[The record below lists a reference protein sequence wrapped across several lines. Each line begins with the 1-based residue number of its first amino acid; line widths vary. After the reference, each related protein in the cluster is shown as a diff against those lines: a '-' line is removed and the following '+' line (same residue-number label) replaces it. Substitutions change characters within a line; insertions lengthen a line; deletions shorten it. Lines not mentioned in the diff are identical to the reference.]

1 MSEVATAELG
11 LALTDATDNNGGG
24 FNVFSSLRGGAG
36 GEDFSSGTD
45 DISSEEVSVGTDET
59 ANLDLVAVAGGEA
72 KLDTSIGD
80 GGDSKNAPAPV
91 DALSLAGKSE
101 INSPENRMSNANS
114 QDNSETLTP
123 VNPELCEKFGTIACI
138 GCDFALLCAERQA
151 AMAAKSNEDQPD
163 KQLSTLEKLLQ
174 EDKAP
179 GEIVWAQP
187 TPDDDVSREQ
197 LLAVNEE
204 QSLIDDS
211 PSIFKSESEPEPKP
225 RPKSEPEPEPEEKQ
239 PLSDTQPSTRPSN
252 KQKESAAV
260 ALSQAAESRNSESLN
275 HEVDRIHS
283 KDEEKSTTA
292 HIANVVKKT
301 TNSDDGSANLEAN
314 SNLSAKI
321 SKEPLAQIDS
331 DNTNEYIRQGE
342 LLRAADRAADD
353 SDKLINQQTVTVRRA
368 TQTAQRSNKHAD
380 QEVLSAVNTTEQI
393 SSVNTRQAIQ
403 IPEPEGNGSAVA
415 AAHSQKEPAIE
426 KVLIMPMD
434 ANDTLADN
442 ETSAVVDRVVN
453 RQESPSPKPKSISAD
468 NNNLLKKTT
477 PKNITTK
484 PNSDSSTDFE
494 VSAEMSL
501 ESQKTPSIDKQNPLA
516 DDKKD
521 NISSPSAVESVDYSR
536 KTLPETRLVN
546 DVQNTSDG
554 EDSAVKFVEK
564 ESAPSKKAV
573 VKNHN
578 THYSDSASVFNQI
591 EQVETVANTP
601 SVKLPAE
608 TASWAS
614 ENEIFVV
621 DREETFANNHRKKF
635 MQREVVPI
643 DGGNDLPT
651 LPQNELTPKV
661 NIEQDL
667 EPKNTTEIN
676 IQLRS
681 DRSSERWPKLDEMV
695 NSVLPPSRSLNYEL
709 LPKPD
714 ETSSGLQ
721 EHDERQISELWP
733 KPDEA
738 SNRLIDQADFED
750 DKPVRQK
757 AQQTRMTQPNENDT
771 IYVDLRNEHA
781 SSEVDS
787 LHSEPTADYANQIEM
802 NNDNDLDCQLND
814 NSGSQ
819 AEKLYEVAF
828 AHPLAALWTDDSRL
842 NPENNKISK
851 GSSTSVTSWLT
862 KLVGAVAVY
871 VACSRRE
878 STLGISN

>member
-1 MSEVATAELG
+1 MIGEATTGKLSPTG
-11 LALTDATDNNGGG
+11 IDGDDDI
-24 FNVFSSLRGGAG
+24 SSLR
-36 GEDFSSGTD
+36 GEDFSSGIN
-45 DISSEEVSVGTDET
+45 DIGGEVNAGTSDAASS
-59 ANLDLVAVAGGEA
+59 LDLVAVASGEER
-72 KLDTSIGD
+72 LDT
-80 GGDSKNAPAPV
+80 A
-91 DALSLAGKSE
+91 
-101 INSPENRMSNANS
+101 MSDANS
-114 QDNSETLTP
+114 QGNSETLTP
-123 VNPELCEKFGTIACI
+123 VDPELCEKFGTIACI

-225 RPKSEPEPEPEEKQ
+225 RPKSEPEPEPEGQ
-239 PLSDTQPSTRPSN
+239 TLSDTQPSPRPSN
-252 KQKESAAV
+252 KQKESAV
-260 ALSQAAESRNSESLN
+260 TALSQAAESRNLESLN
-275 HEVDRIHS
+275 HEVDRRHS
-283 KDEEKSTTA
+283 NDEEKSTTA
-292 HIANVVKKT
+292 NVVKKT
-301 TNSDDGSANLEAN
+301 TISDDGGANLEAN
-314 SNLSAKI
+314 SNSAAKA

-331 DNTNEYIRQGE
+331 DNTDGYIRQDE
-342 LLRAADRAADD
+342 LPRAADRAADD
-353 SDKLINQQTVTVRRA
+353 SDKLVSRGAVKVRRA
-368 TQTAQRSNKHAD
+368 TQTTQRSNKHAD
-380 QEVLSAVNTTEQI
+380 QEVSSAVNTTEQI
-393 SSVNTRQAIQ
+393 SSVNTHQAIK
-403 IPEPEGNGSAVA
+403 IPKPEGNGSAVA
-415 AAHSQKEPAIE
+415 ATHSQKEPAIE

-442 ETSAVVDRVVN
+442 ETSAVIDRVVN
-453 RQESPSPKPKSISAD
+453 RQESPALKPKPISTK
-468 NNNLLKKTT
+468 NNLLKKTT
-477 PKNITTK
+477 PKNITTR

-501 ESQKTPSIDKQNPLA
+501 EAKKTPSIDKQNPLA

-554 EDSAVKFVEK
+554 EDSAVKLVEK

-578 THYSDSASVFNQI
+578 THYSDSASAFNQK
-591 EQVETVANTP
+591 EQVKTVANTP
-601 SVKLPAE
+601 AVKLPAE

-614 ENEIFVV
+614 ENEVFVV
-621 DREETFANNHRKKF
+621 DREETFANNHRDES
-635 MQREVVPI
+635 MQREAVVI
-643 DGGNDLPT
+643 DGDNDLPT

-661 NIEQDL
+661 NVKQDP

-695 NSVLPPSRSLNYEL
+695 NPALPPSGSLNHEL
-709 LPKPD
+709 LSKLD

-721 EHDERQISELWP
+721 EHDERQTSELWP

-738 SNRLIDQADFED
+738 PNRLTTQADFED
-750 DKPVRQK
+750 DKLVRQK
-757 AQQTRMTQPNENDT
+757 AQQTRITQPNENDT

-787 LHSEPTADYANQIEM
+787 LHSQPTADYTNQIEM
-802 NNDNDLDCQLND
+802 NNDNDNDLDCQLND

-819 AEKLYEVAF
+819 AEKLHKVTF
-828 AHPLAALWTDDSRL
+828 DHPLAALWTDDSQL
-842 NPENNKISK
+842 NPENNKISNGRNTK
-851 GSSTSVTSWLT
+851 VASWLT

>member
-1 MSEVATAELG
+1 MIGEATTGKLSPTG
-11 LALTDATDNNGGG
+11 IDGDD
-24 FNVFSSLRGGAG
+24 FDISSLR
-36 GEDFSSGTD
+36 GEDFSSGIN
-45 DISSEEVSVGTDET
+45 DIGGEVNAGTSDAASS
-59 ANLDLVAVAGGEA
+59 LDLVAVASGEER
-72 KLDTSIGD
+72 LDT
-80 GGDSKNAPAPV
+80 A
-91 DALSLAGKSE
+91 
-101 INSPENRMSNANS
+101 MSDANS
-114 QDNSETLTP
+114 QGNSETLTP
-123 VNPELCEKFGTIACI
+123 VDPELCEKFGTIACI

-225 RPKSEPEPEPEEKQ
+225 RPKSEPEPEPEGQ
-239 PLSDTQPSTRPSN
+239 TLSDTQPSPRPSN
-252 KQKESAAV
+252 KQKESAV
-260 ALSQAAESRNSESLN
+260 TALSQAAESRSSESLN
-275 HEVDRIHS
+275 HEVDESHGD
-283 KDEEKSTTA
+283 DEEKSATA
-292 HIANVVKKT
+292 PIANIVKKT
-301 TNSDDGSANLEAN
+301 TSSDDGGTNLEAN
-314 SNLSAKI
+314 SNLAAKV
-321 SKEPLAQIDS
+321 SKEPLVQIDS
-331 DNTNEYIRQGE
+331 DNTNERIKQDE
-342 LLRAADRAADD
+342 LPRAVDHMADD
-353 SDKLINQQTVTVRRA
+353 SDKLVYQQTATVRRA
-368 TQTAQRSNKHAD
+368 TQTAQCSNKHTD
-380 QEVLSAVNTTEQI
+380 QEVSSAVNTTEQI
-393 SSVNTRQAIQ
+393 SSANTHQAIE
-403 IPEPEGNGSAVA
+403 IPKPEDTGSAA
-415 AAHSQKEPAIE
+415 ATRSQKEPVIE
-426 KVLIMPMD
+426 KVSSTLID
-434 ANDTLADN
+434 ANDTLADSR
-442 ETSAVVDRVVN
+442 TSTAFDRVVN
-453 RQESPSPKPKSISAD
+453 RQESLVLKPKPISTK
-468 NNNLLKKTT
+468 NNLLKKTT

-484 PNSDSSTDFE
+484 PNGDSSTDFE

-501 ESQKTPSIDKQNPLA
+501 EAKKNPSIDKQNPLA

-521 NISSPSAVESVDYSR
+521 NISSPSAVKSVDYSR
-536 KTLPETRLVN
+536 KTLPETRSVN
-546 DVQNTSDG
+546 AVQNTSDG
-554 EDSAVKFVEK
+554 EDSAVKLVEK

-573 VKNHN
+573 VKNPN
-578 THYSDSASVFNQI
+578 IHYSDSAFNQI

-601 SVKLPAE
+601 AVKLPAE

-621 DREETFANNHRKKF
+621 DRRKGTFSNNHRKKF
-635 MQREVVPI
+635 MQREAVLI
-643 DGGNDLPT
+643 DGDNDLPT
-651 LPQNELTPKV
+651 LLQNELTPKV
-661 NIEQDL
+661 DIEQDL

-695 NSVLPPSRSLNYEL
+695 NPALPPSGSLKSEL
-709 LPKPD
+709 LFKLD
-714 ETSSGLQ
+714 KTSSGLQ
-721 EHDERQISELWP
+721 EHDERQTSELWP

-738 SNRLIDQADFED
+738 SNQLINQTDFED
-750 DKPVRQK
+750 DKLVRQK
-757 AQQTRMTQPNENDT
+757 AQQTRITQPNENDT

-781 SSEVDS
+781 SSDVDS
-787 LHSEPTADYANQIEM
+787 LHSQPTADYTDQIEM

-819 AEKLYEVAF
+819 AEKLHKVAF

-842 NPENNKISK
+842 NPENNKISN

-878 STLGISN
+878 STLGVSN

>member
-1 MSEVATAELG
+1 MIGEATTLESSPAG
-11 LALTDATDNNGGG
+11 IDGDG
-24 FNVFSSLRGGAG
+24 FDVFASLRGGV
-36 GEDFSSGTD
+36 ESDNFSSGAGEAGGAD
-45 DISSEEVSVGTDET
+45 TDE
-59 ANLDLVAVAGGEA
+59 AVSGLDLVAVAGGKE
-72 KLDTSIGD
+72 KLDTTMSD
-80 GGDSKNAPAPV
+80 TNSNN
-91 DALSLAGKSE
+91 SSE
-101 INSPENRMSNANS
+101 IS
-114 QDNSETLTP
+114 TP
-123 VNPELCEKFGTIACI
+123 VGPDLCEKFGTIACV

-151 AMAAKSNEDQPD
+151 AMVAKNNESQPTE
-163 KQLSTLEKLLQ
+163 QLSTLEKLLR
-174 EDKAP
+174 EDDAP

-211 PSIFKSESEPEPKP
+211 PSIFKSESEPGPKP
-225 RPKSEPEPEPEEKQ
+225 KPEPEEKQ
-239 PLSDTQPSTRPSN
+239 PLSDTQPSPRPSN

-301 TNSDDGSANLEAN
+301 TSSDDGSANLEAN
-314 SNLSAKI
+314 SNLAVKV
-321 SKEPLAQIDS
+321 SKEPLVQIDS
-331 DNTNEYIRQGE
+331 DNTNERIKQDE
-342 LLRAADRAADD
+342 LPRAADRAADD
-353 SDKLINQQTVTVRRA
+353 SDKLINQQTATVRRA

-380 QEVLSAVNTTEQI
+380 QEVSSAVNTTEQI
-393 SSVNTRQAIQ
+393 SSANTHQAIE
-403 IPEPEGNGSAVA
+403 IPKPEDTGSTVA
-415 AAHSQKEPAIE
+415 TTRSQKEPVIE
-426 KVLIMPMD
+426 KVSSTLID
-434 ANDTLADN
+434 ANDTLAN
-442 ETSAVVDRVVN
+442 SGTSTAIDREDST
-453 RQESPSPKPKSISAD
+453 QERPSPKSKSISAE

-477 PKNITTK
+477 PKNITTR

-501 ESQKTPSIDKQNPLA
+501 EDKKNPSIGKQNPLA

-521 NISSPSAVESVDYSR
+521 NISSPSAVKSVDYF
-536 KTLPETRLVN
+536 KKALPETRLVN

-554 EDSAVKFVEK
+554 EDSAVKLVEK

-578 THYSDSASVFNQI
+578 THYSDSAFNQTK
-591 EQVETVANTP
+591 QAETVVNTP
-601 SVKLPAE
+601 AVKLPAE
-608 TASWAS
+608 TAGWAS
-614 ENEIFVV
+614 ENEVFVV
-621 DREETFANNHRKKF
+621 DRKESFANNHRDEF
-635 MQREVVPI
+635 MQREVVII
-643 DGGNDLPT
+643 DGDNDLPT
-651 LPQNELTPKV
+651 LPQNERAPKAD
-661 NIEQDL
+661 IKQDL

-681 DRSSERWPKLDEMV
+681 ARSSELLPKLDEMV
-695 NSVLPPSRSLNYEL
+695 NSVLPPSRSLNSEL
-709 LPKPD
+709 LSKLD
-714 ETSSGLQ
+714 KMSSGLQ
-721 EHDERQISELWP
+721 EHDETQISELWP

-750 DKPVRQK
+750 DKLVRQK
-757 AQQTRMTQPNENDT
+757 AQQTRITQPNENDT

-787 LHSEPTADYANQIEM
+787 LHSQPTADYTDQIEM
-802 NNDNDLDCQLND
+802 NNDNDLNCQLND

-819 AEKLYEVAF
+819 AEKLHEVAF
-828 AHPLAALWTDDSRL
+828 AHPLAALWADDSRL

-878 STLGISN
+878 GTLGISN

>member
-1 MSEVATAELG
+1 MSRVATAELG
-11 LALTDATDNNGGG
+11 LASVVADDNDSDN
-24 FNVFSSLRGGAG
+24 FDVFSSLRDGAV
-36 GEDFSSGTD
+36 GEDFSSGIGEGRSAD
-45 DISSEEVSVGTDET
+45 ADEAASS
-59 ANLDLVAVAGGEA
+59 LDLVAVASGEE
-72 KLDTSIGD
+72 KLDT
-80 GGDSKNAPAPV
+80 A
-91 DALSLAGKSE
+91 
-101 INSPENRMSNANS
+101 MSDANS
-114 QDNSETLTP
+114 QGNSEKLTP
-123 VNPELCEKFGTIACI
+123 VDPELCEKFGTIACV
-138 GCDFALLCAERQA
+138 GCIFAQDCQRRQA
-151 AMAAKSNEDQPD
+151 EMMASNNEDQPE
-163 KQLSTLEKLLQ
+163 QLSTLEQLLQ
-174 EDKAP
+174 EDEDEEP
-179 GEIVWAQP
+179 GKIVWAQP
-187 TPDDDVSREQ
+187 TPDDGASRER
-197 LLAVNEE
+197 LIAVDEE

-211 PSIFKSESEPEPKP
+211 LSIFKSESEPEPKP
-225 RPKSEPEPEPEEKQ
+225 KLEPEEQ
-239 PLSDTQPSTRPSN
+239 PLADTQPSPRPSN
-252 KQKESAAV
+252 KQKESAV
-260 ALSQAAESRNSESLN
+260 TALSQVA
-275 HEVDRIHS
+275 
-283 KDEEKSTTA
+283 
-292 HIANVVKKT
+292 
-301 TNSDDGSANLEAN
+301 DDGNVNLEAN
-314 SNLSAKI
+314 SNSTAKA

-331 DNTNEYIRQGE
+331 DNTDGYIRQDE
-342 LLRAADRAADD
+342 LPRAVDYMADD
-353 SDKLINQQTVTVRRA
+353 SDKLINQQTATVRRA

-380 QEVLSAVNTTEQI
+380 QEVSAVADTTEQI
-393 SSVNTRQAIQ
+393 SSVNTHQAIK
-403 IPEPEGNGSAVA
+403 IPKPEGNGSAVA
-415 AAHSQKEPAIE
+415 ATHSQKEPAIE
-426 KVLIMPMD
+426 KVSSTPID
-434 ANDTLADN
+434 ANGTLADGRIS
-442 ETSAVVDRVVN
+442 TAIDREYST
-453 RQESPSPKPKSISAD
+453 QEPPALKPKSI
-468 NNNLLKKTT
+468 NTENNLLKKTT
-477 PKNITTK
+477 PKNITTR

-501 ESQKTPSIDKQNPLA
+501 EAKKNPSIDKQNPLA

-536 KTLPETRLVN
+536 KTLSETRLVN

-554 EDSAVKFVEK
+554 EDSAVKLVEK

-601 SVKLPAE
+601 AVKLPAE

-621 DREETFANNHRKKF
+621 DREESFVNNHRDES
-635 MQREVVPI
+635 MQREAVLI
-643 DGGNDLPT
+643 DSDNDLPT

-738 SNRLIDQADFED
+738 SNRLIDQADFEY
-750 DKPVRQK
+750 DKLVRQK
-757 AQQTRMTQPNENDT
+757 AQQTRITQPNENDT

-781 SSEVDS
+781 NSEVDS
-787 LHSEPTADYANQIEM
+787 LHSQPTADYADQIEM
-802 NNDNDLDCQLND
+802 NNDNDNDNDLNCQLND

-819 AEKLYEVAF
+819 AEKLHKVAF

-878 STLGISN
+878 STLGVSN

>member
-1 MSEVATAELG
+1 MIGATTTLELSPTG
-11 LALTDATDNNGGG
+11 INGDG
-24 FNVFSSLRGGAG
+24 FDVFASLRGGV
-36 GEDFSSGTD
+36 ESDNFSSGAGEAGGAD
-45 DISSEEVSVGTDET
+45 TDE
-59 ANLDLVAVAGGEA
+59 AVSGLDLVAVAGGKE
-72 KLDTSIGD
+72 KLDTTMSD
-80 GGDSKNAPAPV
+80 TNSNN
-91 DALSLAGKSE
+91 SSE
-101 INSPENRMSNANS
+101 IS
-114 QDNSETLTP
+114 TP
-123 VNPELCEKFGTIACI
+123 VGPDLCEKFGTIACV

-151 AMAAKSNEDQPD
+151 AMVAKNNESQPTE
-163 KQLSTLEKLLQ
+163 QLSTLEKLLR
-174 EDKAP
+174 EDDAP

-211 PSIFKSESEPEPKP
+211 PSIFKSESELEPKP
-225 RPKSEPEPEPEEKQ
+225 KPEPEEKQ
-239 PLSDTQPSTRPSN
+239 PLSDTQPSPRPSN
-252 KQKESAAV
+252 KQKESTAE
-260 ALSQAAESRNSESLN
+260 ALPQAAESRNSESLN
-275 HEVDRIHS
+275 HEVDRRHS
-283 KDEEKSTTA
+283 NDEEKSTTA

-301 TNSDDGSANLEAN
+301 TISDDGGAYLEAN
-314 SNLSAKI
+314 SSSVVKA
-321 SKEPLAQIDS
+321 SKEPHAQIDS
-331 DNTNEYIRQGE
+331 DNTNEYIRQDE

-353 SDKLINQQTVTVRRA
+353 SGKLVNQQTATVNRA
-368 TQTAQRSNKHAD
+368 AQTTQRSSKHAD
-380 QEVLSAVNTTEQI
+380 QEVSSAVNTTEQI
-393 SSVNTRQAIQ
+393 SSVNTHQAIK
-403 IPEPEGNGSAVA
+403 IPKPEGNGSAVA
-415 AAHSQKEPAIE
+415 ATHSQKEPVIE
-426 KVLIMPMD
+426 KVSSTLID
-434 ANDTLADN
+434 ANDTLADSG
-442 ETSAVVDRVVN
+442 TSTAIDREYST
-453 RQESPSPKPKSISAD
+453 QEPPVLKPKPISTK
-468 NNNLLKKTT
+468 NNLLKKTT
-477 PKNITTK
+477 TLKNIITR

-501 ESQKTPSIDKQNPLA
+501 EAKKTPSIDKQNPLA

-521 NISSPSAVESVDYSR
+521 NISSPSAVESVDYFK
-536 KTLPETRLVN
+536 KTLPETRSVN
-546 DVQNTSDG
+546 AVQNTSDG
-554 EDSAVKFVEK
+554 EDSAVKFAEK

-573 VKNHN
+573 VKNPN
-578 THYSDSASVFNQI
+578 IHYSDSAFNQI

-601 SVKLPAE
+601 AVKLPVE

-621 DREETFANNHRKKF
+621 DREETFANNHRDES
-635 MQREVVPI
+635 MQREAVLI
-643 DGGNDLPT
+643 DSDNDLPT

-695 NSVLPPSRSLNYEL
+695 NSVLPPSGSLNHEL
-709 LPKPD
+709 LSKLD

-750 DKPVRQK
+750 DKLVRQK
-757 AQQTRMTQPNENDT
+757 AQQTRITQPNENDT

-787 LHSEPTADYANQIEM
+787 LHSQPTADYADQIEM
-802 NNDNDLDCQLND
+802 NNDNDNDLNCQLND

-819 AEKLYEVAF
+819 AEKLHKVAF

-878 STLGISN
+878 GALGISN

>member
-1 MSEVATAELG
+1 MDRAPTIGEA
-11 LALTDATDNNGGG
+11 GGG
-24 FNVFSSLRGGAG
+24 FNVFASSRGGSAN
-36 GEDFSSGTD
+36 EDFSTGIDSEATTAGAD
-45 DISSEEVSVGTDET
+45 DF
-59 ANLDLVAVAGGEA
+59 DLVAVANGEET
-72 KLDTSIGD
+72 LDTT
-80 GGDSKNAPAPV
+80 
-91 DALSLAGKSE
+91 
-101 INSPENRMSNANS
+101 INNS
-114 QDNSETLTP
+114 DNSKETSNSVDP
-123 VNPELCEKFGTIACI
+123 AMCRNFGTIACV
-138 GCDFALLCAERQA
+138 GCIFAQDCQRRQA
-151 AMAAKSNEDQPD
+151 EMMASNKKDQPE
-163 KQLSTLEKLLQ
+163 QLSTLEKLLQ

-187 TPDDDVSREQ
+187 TPDNDASREQ
-197 LLAVNEE
+197 LLTAEEE
-204 QSLIDDS
+204 QSINDS
-211 PSIFKSESEPEPKP
+211 SNVSESEPEPKS
-225 RPKSEPEPEPEEKQ
+225 RPKPGPEPEEQ
-239 PLSDTQPSTRPSN
+239 LLADTQSPLRSSN
-252 KQKESAAV
+252 KQKEPAAET
-260 ALSQAAESRNSESLN
+260 LPQFAESRKSEALS
-275 HEVDRIHS
+275 HKIDGKCS

-301 TNSDDGSANLEAN
+301 TNIDDGGASLEVNSGSA
-314 SNLSAKI
+314 AKV
-321 SKEPLAQIDS
+321 SKEPLVQIDS
-331 DNTNEYIRQGE
+331 DNTNERIKQDE
-342 LLRAADRAADD
+342 LPRAADRAADD
-353 SDKLINQQTVTVRRA
+353 SDKLINQQTATVRRA

-380 QEVLSAVNTTEQI
+380 QEVSSAVNITEQI
-393 SSVNTRQAIQ
+393 SSANTHQAIE
-403 IPEPEGNGSAVA
+403 IPKPEDAGSAVVA
-415 AAHSQKEPAIE
+415 TRSQKEPVIE
-426 KVLIMPMD
+426 KVSSTLID
-434 ANDTLADN
+434 ANDTLADSG
-442 ETSAVVDRVVN
+442 TSTAVDRVGN
-453 RQESPSPKPKSISAD
+453 RQEPPALKPKPIRTK
-468 NNNLLKKTT
+468 NNLLKKTT

-484 PNSDSSTDFE
+484 PKSDSSTDFE
-494 VSAEMSL
+494 VSIEMSL
-501 ESQKTPSIDKQNPLA
+501 ESKKNPSIDKQNPLA

-521 NISSPSAVESVDYSR
+521 NISSPSAVESVDYFR
-536 KTLPETRLVN
+536 KTLPETRPVN
-546 DVQNTSDG
+546 AVQNTSDG
-554 EDSAVKFVEK
+554 EDSAVKLVEK

-601 SVKLPAE
+601 AVKLPAE

-661 NIEQDL
+661 NVKQDPEL
-667 EPKNTTEIN
+667 KNTTEIN

-709 LPKPD
+709 LSKLD
-714 ETSSGLQ
+714 KTSSGLQ
-721 EHDERQISELWP
+721 EYDERQTSELWP

-738 SNRLIDQADFED
+738 SNRLIDQADFEY

-757 AQQTRMTQPNENDT
+757 AQQTRITQPNENDT

-802 NNDNDLDCQLND
+802 NNDNDNDNDLNCQLND

-819 AEKLYEVAF
+819 AEKLHKVAF

-878 STLGISN
+878 STLGVSN

>member
-1 MSEVATAELG
+1 MIGEATTGELSPTG
-11 LALTDATDNNGGG
+11 ADGDN
-24 FNVFSSLRGGAG
+24 FDISSLR
-36 GEDFSSGTD
+36 GEDFSSGIN
-45 DISSEEVSVGTDET
+45 DIGGEVNAGTSDAASS
-59 ANLDLVAVAGGEA
+59 LDLVAVASGEER
-72 KLDTSIGD
+72 LDT
-80 GGDSKNAPAPV
+80 A
-91 DALSLAGKSE
+91 
-101 INSPENRMSNANS
+101 MSNTNS
-114 QDNSETLTP
+114 NNSSETLTP
-123 VNPELCEKFGTIACI
+123 VNPELCEKFGTIACV

-151 AMAAKSNEDQPD
+151 AMVAKNNESQPTE
-163 KQLSTLEKLLQ
+163 QLSTLEKLLRG
-174 EDKAP
+174 DDAP

-225 RPKSEPEPEPEEKQ
+225 KPEPEEKQ

-353 SDKLINQQTVTVRRA
+353 SDKLVSRGAVKVRRA

-380 QEVLSAVNTTEQI
+380 QEVSSAVDTTEQI
-393 SSVNTRQAIQ
+393 SSVNTHQAIQ
-403 IPEPEGNGSAVA
+403 IPEPEDTGSTVA
-415 AAHSQKEPAIE
+415 TTRSQKEPLIE
-426 KVLIMPMD
+426 KISSTLID
-434 ANDTLADN
+434 ANDALVDSG
-442 ETSAVVDRVVN
+442 TSTAVDRVVN
-453 RQESPSPKPKSISAD
+453 RQESPALKPKPISTK
-468 NNNLLKKTT
+468 NNLLKKTT
-477 PKNITTK
+477 PKNITTR

-516 DDKKD
+516 DDKKY
-521 NISSPSAVESVDYSR
+521 NINLPSAAEPVDYLKR
-536 KTLPETRLVN
+536 TLPEAQPVN
-546 DVQNTSDG
+546 YVQNTSDG
-554 EDSAVKFVEK
+554 EDSVVESAEKEVTSSKKTAVKN
-564 ESAPSKKAV
+564 P
-573 VKNHN
+573 NI
-578 THYSDSASVFNQI
+578 HYSNSASAFNQT
-591 EQVETVANTP
+591 EQVETVPNTP
-601 SVKLPAE
+601 AVKLPAE

-614 ENEIFVV
+614 ENEVFVV
-621 DREETFANNHRKKF
+621 DREETFTNNHRDESI
-635 MQREVVPI
+635 QREAVLI
-643 DGGNDLPT
+643 DGDNDLPT

-661 NIEQDL
+661 DTNQGP

-681 DRSSERWPKLDEMV
+681 ARSSELLPKLDEMV
-695 NSVLPPSRSLNYEL
+695 NSVLPPSRSLNSEL
-709 LPKPD
+709 LSKLD
-714 ETSSGLQ
+714 KMSSGLQ
-721 EHDERQISELWP
+721 EYDERQTSELWP
-733 KPDEA
+733 EPDEA
-738 SNRLIDQADFED
+738 SNRLIDQADFEY

-757 AQQTRMTQPNENDT
+757 AQQTRITQPNENDT
-771 IYVDLRNEHA
+771 IYVDLRNEYA
-781 SSEVDS
+781 NSEVDS
-787 LHSEPTADYANQIEM
+787 LHSQPTADYTDQIEM
-802 NNDNDLDCQLND
+802 NNDNDLNCQLND
-814 NSGSQ
+814 NSGNQ
-819 AEKLYEVAF
+819 AEKLHKVAF

-878 STLGISN
+878 GTLGISN

>member
-1 MSEVATAELG
+1 MIGEATTGELSPTG
-11 LALTDATDNNGGG
+11 ADGDN
-24 FNVFSSLRGGAG
+24 FDISSLR
-36 GEDFSSGTD
+36 GEDFSSGIN
-45 DISSEEVSVGTDET
+45 DIGGEVNAGTSDAASS
-59 ANLDLVAVAGGEA
+59 LDLVAVASGEER
-72 KLDTSIGD
+72 LDT
-80 GGDSKNAPAPV
+80 A
-91 DALSLAGKSE
+91 
-101 INSPENRMSNANS
+101 MSNTNS
-114 QDNSETLTP
+114 NNSSETLTP
-123 VNPELCEKFGTIACI
+123 VNPELCEKFGTIACV

-151 AMAAKSNEDQPD
+151 AMVAKNNESQPTE
-163 KQLSTLEKLLQ
+163 QLSTLEKLLRG
-174 EDKAP
+174 DDAP

-187 TPDDDVSREQ
+187 TPDDDVGREQ

-225 RPKSEPEPEPEEKQ
+225 KPEPEEKQ

-368 TQTAQRSNKHAD
+368 TQTAQRSNKHTD
-380 QEVLSAVNTTEQI
+380 QEVSSAVNTTEQI
-393 SSVNTRQAIQ
+393 SSANTHQAIE
-403 IPEPEGNGSAVA
+403 IPKPEDTGSAA
-415 AAHSQKEPAIE
+415 AATRSQKEPLIE
-426 KVLIMPMD
+426 KVSSTLID
-434 ANDTLADN
+434 ANDTLADSG
-442 ETSAVVDRVVN
+442 TSTAVDRVDN
-453 RQESPSPKPKSISAD
+453 RQEPPALKPKPIRTK
-468 NNNLLKKTT
+468 NNLLKKTT

-501 ESQKTPSIDKQNPLA
+501 EFQTPSIDKQNPLA

-521 NISSPSAVESVDYSR
+521 NISSPSAVESVDYFR
-536 KTLPETRLVN
+536 KTLPETRPVN
-546 DVQNTSDG
+546 AVQNTSDG
-554 EDSAVKFVEK
+554 EDSAVKLVEK

-573 VKNHN
+573 VKNPN
-578 THYSDSASVFNQI
+578 IHYSDSAFNQTK
-591 EQVETVANTP
+591 QVETVANTP
-601 SVKLPAE
+601 AVKLPAE

-621 DREETFANNHRKKF
+621 DREESFANNHRDES
-635 MQREVVPI
+635 MQREAVLI
-643 DGGNDLPT
+643 DSDNDLPT

-661 NIEQDL
+661 NVKQDP

-676 IQLRS
+676 LQLRS
-681 DRSSERWPKLDEMV
+681 DRSSERWSKLDEMV
-695 NSVLPPSRSLNYEL
+695 NPALPPSRSLNYEL
-709 LPKPD
+709 LPKPN

-750 DKPVRQK
+750 DKLVRQK

-787 LHSEPTADYANQIEM
+787 LHSQPTADYANQIEM

-819 AEKLYEVAF
+819 AEKLHKVAF

-878 STLGISN
+878 STLGVSS

>member
-1 MSEVATAELG
+1 MIGEATTLESSPAG
-11 LALTDATDNNGGG
+11 IDGDG
-24 FNVFSSLRGGAG
+24 FDVFASLRGGV
-36 GEDFSSGTD
+36 ESDNFSSGAGEAGGAD
-45 DISSEEVSVGTDET
+45 TDE
-59 ANLDLVAVAGGEA
+59 AVSGLDLVAVAGGKE
-72 KLDTSIGD
+72 KLDTTMSD
-80 GGDSKNAPAPV
+80 T
-91 DALSLAGKSE
+91 
-101 INSPENRMSNANS
+101 NSNNS
-114 QDNSETLTP
+114 SETLTP

-187 TPDDDVSREQ
+187 TPDDNIREQ
-197 LLAVNEE
+197 PPAAEKE
-204 QSLIDDS
+204 QSINDS
-211 PSIFKSESEPEPKP
+211 SSVFEPESESKPKL
-225 RPKSEPEPEPEEKQ
+225 EPEPEEKQ
-239 PLSDTQPSTRPSN
+239 PLTDTQTSPRSSN
-252 KQKESAAV
+252 KQKEPAA
-260 ALSQAAESRNSESLN
+260 ALSQTAELKEPEPLN
-275 HEVDRIHS
+275 YKADEKHS
-283 KDEEKSTTA
+283 KDEEQSPAAPT
-292 HIANVVKKT
+292 ANVVKKT
-301 TNSDDGSANLEAN
+301 TSSDDGSTNLEAN
-314 SNLSAKI
+314 SNLAVKA
-321 SKEPLAQIDS
+321 SKEHYAQIDS
-331 DNTNEYIRQGE
+331 DNTNERIKQDE
-342 LLRAADRAADD
+342 LPRAADRAADD
-353 SDKLINQQTVTVRRA
+353 SYKLVSRGAVKVRCA
-368 TQTAQRSNKHAD
+368 AQTAQHSNEHAD
-380 QEVLSAVNTTEQI
+380 QEVSSAVNTTEQI
-393 SSVNTRQAIQ
+393 SSANTHQAIE
-403 IPEPEGNGSAVA
+403 IPKPEDTGSAVVA
-415 AAHSQKEPAIE
+415 TRSQKEPAIE
-426 KVLIMPMD
+426 KVSSTLID
-434 ANDTLADN
+434 ANDTLADSG
-442 ETSAVVDRVVN
+442 TSTAVDRVVN
-453 RQESPSPKPKSISAD
+453 RQESPALKPKSI
-468 NNNLLKKTT
+468 NTENNLLKKTT

-484 PNSDSSTDFE
+484 PKNDSSTDFE

-536 KTLPETRLVN
+536 KTLPETRSVN
-546 DVQNTSDG
+546 DVQNTSDR
-554 EDSAVKFVEK
+554 EDSAAELAKMEDV
-564 ESAPSKKAV
+564 PSKKAV

-578 THYSDSASVFNQI
+578 THYSDSASASASVFNQI

-601 SVKLPAE
+601 AVKLPAE

-621 DREETFANNHRKKF
+621 DREESFANNHRDES
-635 MQREVVPI
+635 MQRETVLI
-643 DGGNDLPT
+643 DGDNDLPT
-651 LPQNELTPKV
+651 LPQNERAPKAD
-661 NIEQDL
+661 IEQDL

-676 IQLRS
+676 LQLRS
-681 DRSSERWPKLDEMV
+681 DWSSERWPKLDEMV
-695 NSVLPPSRSLNYEL
+695 NPALPPSGSLKSEL
-709 LPKPD
+709 LFKLD
-714 ETSSGLQ
+714 KTSSGLQ

-802 NNDNDLDCQLND
+802 NNDNDNDLNCQLND

-819 AEKLYEVAF
+819 AEKLHKVAF
-828 AHPLAALWTDDSRL
+828 AHPLAALWADDSRL

-878 STLGISN
+878 GTLGISN

>member
-1 MSEVATAELG
+1 MIGEATTLESSPAG
-11 LALTDATDNNGGG
+11 VDGDG
-24 FNVFSSLRGGAG
+24 FDVFASLRGGV
-36 GEDFSSGTD
+36 ESDNFSSGAGEAGGAD
-45 DISSEEVSVGTDET
+45 TDE
-59 ANLDLVAVAGGEA
+59 AVSGLDLVAVAGGKE
-72 KLDTSIGD
+72 KLDTTMSD
-80 GGDSKNAPAPV
+80 TNSNN
-91 DALSLAGKSE
+91 SSE
-101 INSPENRMSNANS
+101 IS
-114 QDNSETLTP
+114 TP
-123 VNPELCEKFGTIACI
+123 VGPDLCEKFGTIACV

-151 AMAAKSNEDQPD
+151 AMVAKNNESQPTE
-163 KQLSTLEKLLQ
+163 QLSTLEKLLQ

-187 TPDDDVSREQ
+187 TPDDTSREQ
-197 LLAVNEE
+197 PPAAEE
-204 QSLIDDS
+204 DS
-211 PSIFKSESEPEPKP
+211 SSTPEPESEPEP
-225 RPKSEPEPEPEEKQ
+225 RPEFKPEEQ
-239 PLSDTQPSTRPSN
+239 PLADTQSPLWPSN
-252 KQKESAAV
+252 KQREPSEA
-260 ALSQAAESRNSESLN
+260 ALSQAAESRRSESLN
-275 HEVDRIHS
+275 HEVDESHGD
-283 KDEEKSTTA
+283 DEEKSTTA

-301 TNSDDGSANLEAN
+301 TSSDDGSANLEAN
-314 SNLSAKI
+314 SNSTAKA
-321 SKEPLAQIDS
+321 SKEPHAQIDS
-331 DNTNEYIRQGE
+331 DNTNERIKQDE
-342 LLRAADRAADD
+342 LPRAVDRAADD

-380 QEVLSAVNTTEQI
+380 QEVSSAVNTTEQI
-393 SSVNTRQAIQ
+393 SSANTHQAIE
-403 IPEPEGNGSAVA
+403 IPKPEDTGSTVA
-415 AAHSQKEPAIE
+415 TAHSQKEPAIE

-434 ANDTLADN
+434 ANNTLADN
-442 ETSAVVDRVVN
+442 ETSTAVDREDGT
-453 RQESPSPKPKSISAD
+453 QEPPSPKPKPISTK
-468 NNNLLKKTT
+468 NNLLKKTT

-501 ESQKTPSIDKQNPLA
+501 ESQKNPSIDKQNPLA
-516 DDKKD
+516 DDKKY

-536 KTLPETRLVN
+536 KTLPETRSVN
-546 DVQNTSDG
+546 AVQNTSDG
-554 EDSAVKFVEK
+554 EDSAVKLVEK

-578 THYSDSASVFNQI
+578 IHYSDSANAFNQT
-591 EQVETVANTP
+591 EQVETVPNTP
-601 SVKLPAE
+601 AVKLPAE

-614 ENEIFVV
+614 ENEVFVV
-621 DREETFANNHRKKF
+621 DREETFTNNHRDESI
-635 MQREVVPI
+635 QREAVLI
-643 DGGNDLPT
+643 DGDNDLPT

-661 NIEQDL
+661 DTNQGP

-681 DRSSERWPKLDEMV
+681 ARSSELLPKLDEMV
-695 NSVLPPSRSLNYEL
+695 NSVLPPSRSLNSEL
-709 LPKPD
+709 LSKLD
-714 ETSSGLQ
+714 KMSSGLQ

-750 DKPVRQK
+750 DKLVRQK
-757 AQQTRMTQPNENDT
+757 AQQTRITQPNENDT

-819 AEKLYEVAF
+819 AEKLHKVAF
-828 AHPLAALWTDDSRL
+828 AHPLAALWTDESRL

>member
-1 MSEVATAELG
+1 MIGEATTLESSPEG
-11 LALTDATDNNGGG
+11 IDGDG
-24 FNVFSSLRGGAG
+24 FDVFASLRGGV
-36 GEDFSSGTD
+36 ESDNFSSGAGEAGGAD
-45 DISSEEVSVGTDET
+45 TDE
-59 ANLDLVAVAGGEA
+59 AVSGLDLVAVAGGKE
-72 KLDTSIGD
+72 KLDTTMSD
-80 GGDSKNAPAPV
+80 TNSNN
-91 DALSLAGKSE
+91 SSE
-101 INSPENRMSNANS
+101 IS
-114 QDNSETLTP
+114 TP
-123 VNPELCEKFGTIACI
+123 VGPDLCEKFGTIACV

-151 AMAAKSNEDQPD
+151 AMVAKNNESQPTE
-163 KQLSTLEKLLQ
+163 QLSTLEKLLR
-174 EDKAP
+174 EDDAP

-211 PSIFKSESEPEPKP
+211 PSIFKSESEPEPKS
-225 RPKSEPEPEPEEKQ
+225 RPKPGPEPEEQ
-239 PLSDTQPSTRPSN
+239 LLADTQSPLRSSN
-252 KQKESAAV
+252 KQKEP
-260 ALSQAAESRNSESLN
+260 AAESRNSEALS
-275 HEVDRIHS
+275 HKIDGKCS

-301 TNSDDGSANLEAN
+301 TNIDDGGASLEVNSGSA
-314 SNLSAKI
+314 AKV
-321 SKEPLAQIDS
+321 SKEPLVQIDS
-331 DNTNEYIRQGE
+331 DNTNERIKQDE
-342 LLRAADRAADD
+342 LPRAADRAADD
-353 SDKLINQQTVTVRRA
+353 SDKLVSRGAVKVRRA
-368 TQTAQRSNKHAD
+368 TQTTQRSIKRAD
-380 QEVLSAVNTTEQI
+380 QEALSAVNTTEQT
-393 SSVNTRQAIQ
+393 SSVNTRQAIK
-403 IPEPEGNGSAVA
+403 ISNPESAGSTVA
-415 AAHSQKEPAIE
+415 TTRSQKEPAIE
-426 KVLIMPMD
+426 KVSSTPID
-434 ANDTLADN
+434 ANDTLADSG
-442 ETSAVVDRVVN
+442 TSAAVDRVGN
-453 RQESPSPKPKSISAD
+453 RQESPALKPKPISTK
-468 NNNLLKKTT
+468 NNLLKKTT
-477 PKNITTK
+477 PKNITTR

-501 ESQKTPSIDKQNPLA
+501 EAKKNPSTDKQNPLA

-554 EDSAVKFVEK
+554 EDSAVKLVEK

-578 THYSDSASVFNQI
+578 THYSDSASVVNQI
-591 EQVETVANTP
+591 EQVKTVANTP

-681 DRSSERWPKLDEMV
+681 DRSSERWSKLDEMV

-709 LPKPD
+709 LPKPN

-750 DKPVRQK
+750 DKLVRQK
-757 AQQTRMTQPNENDT
+757 AQQTRITQPNENDT
-771 IYVDLRNEHA
+771 IYVDLKNEHA

-787 LHSEPTADYANQIEM
+787 LHSQPTADYANQIEM

-819 AEKLYEVAF
+819 AEKLHKVAF

-878 STLGISN
+878 STLGVSN

>member
-1 MSEVATAELG
+1 MIGEATTGKLSPTG
-11 LALTDATDNNGGG
+11 IDGDD
-24 FNVFSSLRGGAG
+24 FDISSLR
-36 GEDFSSGTD
+36 GEDFSSGIN
-45 DISSEEVSVGTDET
+45 DIGGEVNAGTSDAASS
-59 ANLDLVAVAGGEA
+59 LDLVAVASGEER
-72 KLDTSIGD
+72 LDT
-80 GGDSKNAPAPV
+80 A
-91 DALSLAGKSE
+91 
-101 INSPENRMSNANS
+101 MSDANS
-114 QDNSETLTP
+114 QGNSETLTP
-123 VNPELCEKFGTIACI
+123 VDPELCEKFGTIACI

-225 RPKSEPEPEPEEKQ
+225 RPKSEPEPEPEGQ
-239 PLSDTQPSTRPSN
+239 TLSDTQPSPRPSN
-252 KQKESAAV
+252 KQKESAV
-260 ALSQAAESRNSESLN
+260 TALSQAAESRNLESLN
-275 HEVDRIHS
+275 HEVDRRHS
-283 KDEEKSTTA
+283 NDEEKSTTA

-301 TNSDDGSANLEAN
+301 TISDDGGANLEAN
-314 SNLSAKI
+314 SNSAAKA
-321 SKEPLAQIDS
+321 SKEPLVQIDS
-331 DNTNEYIRQGE
+331 DNTNEYIRQDK
-342 LLRAADRAADD
+342 LLRAVDHVAND
-353 SDKLINQQTVTVRRA
+353 SDKLVNREAAMVNRA
-368 TQTAQRSNKHAD
+368 TQTAQHSNKHAD
-380 QEVLSAVNTTEQI
+380 QEAPAAVNTTEQV
-393 SSVNTRQAIQ
+393 SSVNTHQAIR
-403 IPEPEGNGSAVA
+403 IPEPEDTGSTVA
-415 AAHSQKEPAIE
+415 TTHSQKDPAIE
-426 KVLIMPMD
+426 KVSSTLID
-434 ANDTLADN
+434 ANDTLADSG
-442 ETSAVVDRVVN
+442 TSIAVDRVDN
-453 RQESPSPKPKSISAD
+453 RQELSALKPKPIRTK
-468 NNNLLKKTT
+468 NNLLKKTT
-477 PKNITTK
+477 PKNIITK
-484 PNSDSSTDFE
+484 PKSDSSTDFE

-554 EDSAVKFVEK
+554 EDSAVKLVEK

-578 THYSDSASVFNQI
+578 THYSDSASASVFNQI
-591 EQVETVANTP
+591 EQVETVADTP
-601 SVKLPAE
+601 DVKLPAE

-614 ENEIFVV
+614 ENEVFVV
-621 DREETFANNHRKKF
+621 DREESFANNHRDES
-635 MQREVVPI
+635 MQREAVLI
-643 DGGNDLPT
+643 DSDNDLPT

-661 NIEQDL
+661 DIEQDL
-667 EPKNTTEIN
+667 ELKNTTEIN
-676 IQLRS
+676 LQLRS

-695 NSVLPPSRSLNYEL
+695 NSVLPPSGSLKSEL
-709 LPKPD
+709 LSKLD

-750 DKPVRQK
+750 DKLVRQK
-757 AQQTRMTQPNENDT
+757 AQQTRIAQPNENDT

-802 NNDNDLDCQLND
+802 NNDNDLNCQLND

-819 AEKLYEVAF
+819 AEKLHKVAF

-842 NPENNKISK
+842 NPENNKIPNGRNTK
-851 GSSTSVTSWLT
+851 VASWLT

>member
-1 MSEVATAELG
+1 MIGVATAELG
-11 LALTDATDNNGGG
+11 LAPAAVADNNGGD
-24 FNVFSSLRGGAG
+24 FDVFSSPRDGTV
-36 GEDFSSGTD
+36 GEDFSSGVG
-45 DISSEEVSVGTDET
+45 DIGEEATAGIDE
-59 ANLDLVAVAGGEA
+59 AAGKLDLVAVASGEE
-72 KLDTSIGD
+72 KLDT
-80 GGDSKNAPAPV
+80 A
-91 DALSLAGKSE
+91 
-101 INSPENRMSNANS
+101 MSDMSS

-123 VNPELCEKFGTIACI
+123 VNPELCEKFGTIACV
-138 GCDFALLCAERQA
+138 GCIFAQDCQRRQA
-151 AMAAKSNEDQPD
+151 AMMASNNEDQLE
-163 KQLSTLEKLLQ
+163 QLSTLEQLLQ

-179 GEIVWAQP
+179 GEIVWAQL

-197 LLAVNEE
+197 LIAVDEE
-204 QSLIDDS
+204 QLLIDDS
-211 PSIFKSESEPEPKP
+211 LSIFKSESEPEPKP
-225 RPKSEPEPEPEEKQ
+225 KLEPEEQ
-239 PLSDTQPSTRPSN
+239 PLADTQPSPRPSN
-252 KQKESAAV
+252 KQKESAV
-260 ALSQAAESRNSESLN
+260 TALSQAA
-275 HEVDRIHS
+275 
-283 KDEEKSTTA
+283 
-292 HIANVVKKT
+292 
-301 TNSDDGSANLEAN
+301 DDGSANLEAN
-314 SNLSAKI
+314 SNLAAKA

-331 DNTNEYIRQGE
+331 DNTDGYIRQDE
-342 LLRAADRAADD
+342 LPRAADRAADD
-353 SDKLINQQTVTVRRA
+353 SDKLVNREAATVNRVAQTT
-368 TQTAQRSNKHAD
+368 QRSNKHAD

-393 SSVNTRQAIQ
+393 SSVNTHQAIK
-403 IPEPEGNGSAVA
+403 IPKPEGNGSAVA
-415 AAHSQKEPAIE
+415 ATHSQKEPVIE
-426 KVLIMPMD
+426 KVSSTLID
-434 ANDTLADN
+434 ANDTLADSG
-442 ETSAVVDRVVN
+442 TSTAIDRVVN
-453 RQESPSPKPKSISAD
+453 RQESPALKPKPISTK
-468 NNNLLKKTT
+468 NNLLKKTT
-477 PKNITTK
+477 PKNITTR

-494 VSAEMSL
+494 VSAEMPL
-501 ESQKTPSIDKQNPLA
+501 ETKKTPSIDKQNPLA

-521 NISSPSAVESVDYSR
+521 NISSPSAVESVDHFK
-536 KTLPETRLVN
+536 KTLPETRSVN
-546 DVQNTSDG
+546 AVQNTSDG
-554 EDSAVKFVEK
+554 EDSAVKLAEK
-564 ESAPSKKAV
+564 ESAPSKKSV

-578 THYSDSASVFNQI
+578 THYSDSAIVFDQT

-601 SVKLPAE
+601 AVKLPAE

-661 NIEQDL
+661 NVKQDPEL
-667 EPKNTTEIN
+667 KNTTEIN

-709 LPKPD
+709 LSKLD
-714 ETSSGLQ
+714 KTSSGLQ
-721 EHDERQISELWP
+721 EYDERQTSELWP

-757 AQQTRMTQPNENDT
+757 AQQTRITQPNENDT

-787 LHSEPTADYANQIEM
+787 LHGEPTADYTNQIEM
-802 NNDNDLDCQLND
+802 NNDNDNDLDCQLND
-814 NSGSQ
+814 NSGNQ
-819 AEKLYEVAF
+819 AEKLHEVAF
-828 AHPLAALWTDDSRL
+828 AHPLAALWADDSRL

-878 STLGISN
+878 GTLGISN

>member
-1 MSEVATAELG
+1 MIGEATTRESSPAG
-11 LALTDATDNNGGG
+11 IDGDG
-24 FNVFSSLRGGAG
+24 FDISSLR
-36 GEDFSSGTD
+36 GEDFSSGIN
-45 DISSEEVSVGTDET
+45 DIGGEVNAGTSDAASS
-59 ANLDLVAVAGGEA
+59 LDLVAVASGEER
-72 KLDTSIGD
+72 LDTTMSDTNSNNSSEI
-80 GGDSKNAPAPV
+80 STPV
-91 DALSLAGKSE
+91 D
-101 INSPENRMSNANS
+101 P
-114 QDNSETLTP
+114 D
-123 VNPELCEKFGTIACI
+123 LCEKFGTIACV

-151 AMAAKSNEDQPD
+151 AMVAKNNESQPTE
-163 KQLSTLEKLLQ
+163 QLSTLEKLLR
-174 EDKAP
+174 EDDAP

-187 TPDDDVSREQ
+187 TPDDDSREQ
-197 LLAVNEE
+197 LIAVDEE

-211 PSIFKSESEPEPKP
+211 LSIFKSESEPEPKP
-225 RPKSEPEPEPEEKQ
+225 KLEPEEKQ
-239 PLSDTQPSTRPSN
+239 PLSDTQPSSRLSN
-252 KQKESAAV
+252 KQKEAAA
-260 ALSQAAESRNSESLN
+260 ALPQA
-275 HEVDRIHS
+275 
-283 KDEEKSTTA
+283 T
-292 HIANVVKKT
+292 
-301 TNSDDGSANLEAN
+301 DDGSANLEAN
-314 SNLSAKI
+314 SNLSAKA

-331 DNTNEYIRQGE
+331 DNTDGYIRQDE
-342 LLRAADRAADD
+342 LPRVADHAADD
-353 SDKLINQQTVTVRRA
+353 SDKLVNREAATVNRA
-368 TQTAQRSNKHAD
+368 TQTTQRSNKHAD

-393 SSVNTRQAIQ
+393 SSVNTHQAIK
-403 IPEPEGNGSAVA
+403 IPKPEGNGSAVA
-415 AAHSQKEPAIE
+415 ATHSQKEPAIE

-442 ETSAVVDRVVN
+442 ETSAVVDREYST
-453 RQESPSPKPKSISAD
+453 QEPPALKPKSI
-468 NNNLLKKTT
+468 NTENNLLKKTT

-484 PNSDSSTDFE
+484 PKSDSSTDFE

-501 ESQKTPSIDKQNPLA
+501 EAKKNPSIGKQNLLA

-554 EDSAVKFVEK
+554 EDSAVKLVEK
-564 ESAPSKKAV
+564 ESVPSKKSV
-573 VKNHN
+573 VKNPN
-578 THYSDSASVFNQI
+578 IHYSDSAFNQTK
-591 EQVETVANTP
+591 QVETVANTTA
-601 SVKLPAE
+601 VKLPAE

-621 DREETFANNHRKKF
+621 DREETFANNHRDES
-635 MQREVVPI
+635 MQREAVLI
-643 DGGNDLPT
+643 DSDNDLPT

-667 EPKNTTEIN
+667 ELKNTTEIN

-695 NSVLPPSRSLNYEL
+695 NSVLPPSGSLKSEL
-709 LPKPD
+709 LSKLD

-750 DKPVRQK
+750 DKLVRQK
-757 AQQTRMTQPNENDT
+757 AQQTRITNPNENDT

-781 SSEVDS
+781 GSEVDS
-787 LHSEPTADYANQIEM
+787 LHSEPTADYADQIEM
-802 NNDNDLDCQLND
+802 NNDNDNDLNCQLND

-828 AHPLAALWTDDSRL
+828 THPLAALWTDDSRL

-878 STLGISN
+878 GTLGVSN